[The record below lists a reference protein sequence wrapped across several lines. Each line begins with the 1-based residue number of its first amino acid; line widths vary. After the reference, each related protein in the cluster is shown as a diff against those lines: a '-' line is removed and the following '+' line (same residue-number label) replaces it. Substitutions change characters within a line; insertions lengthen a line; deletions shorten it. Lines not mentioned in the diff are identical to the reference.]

1 MFARIEDLDRVA
13 GDRQAGPRLRDRFEL
28 LDDKAVQR
36 LRPVR
41 RQVPIHEPIQLT
53 NIRAGIDDEAVVA
66 LTKNLRLQRG
76 RVRAEFADDLTRP
89 RMLYGAI
96 ALHIGLALR
105 ALYRRRRLKMATWEA
120 AQMVLGLAI
129 PPLLL
134 LHVLSTRFA
143 HEILG
148 VDDSYITVILAIFV
162 FNPAAGV
169 KQVTVLLIAWLHG
182 CIGLH
187 FWLRIRPWYAAVQ
200 PYAFAAALL
209 LPAVS
214 LAGFLAAGREVARLA
229 ADPDWLAAT
238 LTRVRAVDPAGL
250 AQIKDLEAKA
260 LIAMAAALGLVLL
273 ARVVRGWHDR
283 RRPRV
288 EVSWST

>member
-1 MFARIEDLDRVA
+1 MTRRLYVITGLVLFGYLLTHLLNHTLGLVSLRALDA
-13 GDRQAGPRLRDRFEL
+13 GREAFL
-28 LDDKAVQR
+28 LLWRNPPMTV
-36 LRPVR
+36 L
-41 RQVPIHEPIQLT
+41 
-53 NIRAGIDDEAVVA
+53 
-66 LTKNLRLQRG
+66 
-76 RVRAEFADDLTRP
+76 
-89 RMLYGAI
+89 LYGAI

-162 FNPAAGV
+162 FNPVAGV

-238 LTRVRAVDPAGL
+238 LTRVRAVDAAGL
-250 AQIKDLEAKA
+250 AQIKDIETKA

-273 ARVVRGWHDR
+273 ARVVRGWRDR
-283 RRPRV
+283 RRGV
-288 EVSWST
+288 FQVT